1 MLKTFSEA
9 AVTMSEDFQLF
20 ERTHPGR
27 RLTARIDLM
36 LQMAFER
43 ARIEE
48 DEWFERPFS
57 FSGRRKRRVLK

>member
-1 MLKTFSEA
+1 
-9 AVTMSEDFQLF
+9 MSEDFQLF